1 MSPRFR
7 PPVRVL
13 AVTVVAAALAVAAVV
28 FVLRPSNAPADDATA
43 ARSVAIG
50 GPFSL
55 TTQNGTPLTDA
66 DLKGRP
72 FAIFFGFTHCPEVCP
87 TTLWELSEA
96 LKALGPD
103 ARDLAV
109 LFVSLDPTRD
119 TPEALKSY
127 IASFDDR
134 IIGLTG
140 SEADVATLAK
150 AYRVYWQKVPGEGD
164 DYTLD
169 HTAAVY
175 LMGRTGGF
183 SGLISYDEAADT
195 RIAKLRALATKS

>member
-1 MSPRFR
+1 MSPHFR
-7 PPVRVL
+7 PHARVL
-13 AVTVVAAALAVAAVV
+13 AVTVVAAALTVAAMV
-28 FVLRPSNAPADDATA
+28 FALRPSVAEDVA
-43 ARSVAIG
+43 ARTVAIG
-50 GPFSL
+50 GPFQL
-55 TTQNGTPLTDA
+55 TTQDGTPLSDA

-103 ARDLAV
+103 AGDLAV

-119 TPEALKSY
+119 TPEVLKSY
-127 IASFDDR
+127 IGSFDDR

-150 AYRVYWQKVPGEGD
+150 AYRVYWQKVPGEGG

-175 LMGRTGGF
+175 LMDRTGDF
-183 SGLISYDEAADT
+183 TGLISYDEASDK
-195 RIAKLRALATKS
+195 RIAKLRALAAKS

>member
-1 MSPRFR
+1 MPPNLRPR
-7 PPVRVL
+7 VRVL
-13 AVTVVAAALAVAAVV
+13 AVTVVAAALAVAAVI
-28 FVLRPSNAPADDATA
+28 FVLRPSNTPADDAA

-55 TTQNGTPLTDA
+55 TTQNGTPLSDA

-109 LFVSLDPTRD
+109 LFVSLDPARD

-127 IASFDDR
+127 IASFDGR

-140 SEADVATLAK
+140 GEADVATLAK
-150 AYRVYWQKVPGEGD
+150 AYRVYWQKVPGEGG

-169 HTAAVY
+169 HTTAVY
-175 LMGRTGGF
+175 LMDRTGGF
-183 SGLISYDEAADT
+183 SGLISYEEAADT
-195 RIAKLRALATKS
+195 RIAKLRALAAKS